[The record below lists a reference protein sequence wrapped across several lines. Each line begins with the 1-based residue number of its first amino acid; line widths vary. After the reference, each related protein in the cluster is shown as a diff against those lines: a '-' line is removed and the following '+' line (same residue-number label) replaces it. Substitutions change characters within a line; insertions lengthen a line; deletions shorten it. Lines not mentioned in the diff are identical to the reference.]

1 MRLVSFVF
9 LFAFLIALGASP
21 VAAAVMAAVAVLL
34 RDIFMYALGAIIALM
49 LLAYIVV
56 LYGCIAIRN
65 AVFGESQYD
74 IR

>member
-1 MRLVSFVF
+1 MRLISFIF
-9 LFAFLIALGASP
+9 LFAFLIALGTSP

-49 LLAYIVV
+49 LTAYIVI
-56 LYGCIAIRN
+56 LCGCIAIRN